1 MRTVLPLFPFR
12 TFSMDGT
19 DLITDDDIK
28 RLAPETFFNVRP
40 HCPSLVC
47 FMAEPMNVRVKKWLQ
62 TAIDNSKMAVDH
74 GWSVEP
80 DPKNDKF
87 MVIDSKQM
95 PFKIIVSLE
104 EDITYIAFVTG
115 LNLHDQAPEVL
126 VPIMTDLLVQNNSMK
141 LSKFC
146 LMGKEQTLCLRTD
159 LYTNYMNKKEFNM
172 ALESVIMGGRWLLAQ
187 LGQSEDESIRV
198 KEMTSL
204 GSAELVKGTS
214 KEEVV
219 AKMVKVGF
227 PEDKAKE
234 LVTRLA
240 ISLGLEQ
247 PPKPDDKAKAAV
259 AKGGK
264 AGKPENPVDNYIW

>member
-1 MRTVLPLFPFR
+1 
-12 TFSMDGT
+12 
-19 DLITDDDIK
+19 
-28 RLAPETFFNVRP
+28 
-40 HCPSLVC
+40 
-47 FMAEPMNVRVKKWLQ
+47 MAEPMHVRVRKWLN
-62 TAIDNSKMAVDH
+62 TAIENSKMAVDH

-115 LNLHDQAPEVL
+115 LNLQGQAPEVL

-146 LMGKEQTLCLRTD
+146 LMGKEQTLSLRTD

-204 GSAELVKGTS
+204 GSAELVKGTT

-219 AKMVKVGF
+219 AKMVKVGY

-247 PPKPDDKAKAAV
+247 PPKPDDKAKVAAT
-259 AKGGK
+259 KGGK